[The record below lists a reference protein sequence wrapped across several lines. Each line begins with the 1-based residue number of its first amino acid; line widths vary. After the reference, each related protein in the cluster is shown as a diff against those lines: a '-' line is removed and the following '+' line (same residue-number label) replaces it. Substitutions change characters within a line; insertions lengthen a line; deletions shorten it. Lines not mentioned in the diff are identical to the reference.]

1 MNTKIFPLGSKIM
14 INVFDICEKI
24 LCSSSVLDF
33 VKFEAATEPTKK
45 LIELIEGKI
54 AYLSSYDNYMNEL

>member
-14 INVFDICEKI
+14 TNVFDICEKL

-33 VKFEAATEPTKK
+33 IKFEAEC
-45 LIELIEGKI
+45 E
-54 AYLSSYDNYMNEL
+54 

>member
-1 MNTKIFPLGSKIM
+1 M